1 MLKRG
6 GEIDDVKKSFSILL
20 RRFYPIRFFFP
31 RPTINLGGTAQ
42 QLSSKGFDFGRFE
55 KTIGY
60 APKNWELFVQSLLHR
75 SYLQFVDPQWKSNER
90 LEFLGDSVLSS
101 TVAEFLYDS
110 FPALEEGDLT
120 KLRSRLVNRRILA
133 QRAKELHIS
142 DFLLLSS
149 SAAQS
154 IDSGSESILADA
166 FEAILGAI
174 YLDGGTNAA
183 KQFVFRT
190 LLADQEVL
198 NSAQTDDN
206 YKSALLEYSQ
216 RNSLGIPRYSV
227 LKEEGPEHDRRFTIE
242 VIVGN
247 QSYGTGS
254 GKSKK
259 DAEQSA
265 AAQALEKIQ
274 QIQSVSQP

>member
-1 MLKRG
+1 M
-6 GEIDDVKKSFSILL
+6 KKTYSFLFSKFKPLRLL
-20 RRFYPIRFFFP
+20 LP
-31 RPTINLGGTAQ
+31 RPIISLGGTAQ
-42 QLSSKGFDFGRFE
+42 QLSSNGFDFKRFE
-55 KTIGY
+55 RTIGY
-60 APKNWELFVQSLLHR
+60 APRNWELFVQSLLHR
-75 SYLQFVDPQWKSNER
+75 SYLQFVDPRWKSNER
-90 LEFLGDSVLSS
+90 LEFLGDSVLNSA
-101 TVAEFLYDS
+101 VAEYLYES
-110 FPALEEGDLT
+110 FPQLEEGDLT
-120 KLRSRLVNRRILA
+120 KLRSRLVNRRMLA

-142 DFLLLSS
+142 EFLLLSN
-149 SAAQS
+149 SAIQS

-174 YLDGGTNAA
+174 YLDGGTKAA
-183 KQFVFRT
+183 RKFVRRT
-190 LLADQEVL
+190 LLTSQDVL

-242 VIVGN
+242 VIIGN
-247 QSYGTGS
+247 QNFGS
-254 GKSKK
+254 GNGKSKK

-274 QIQSVSQP
+274 QSHTVSQP